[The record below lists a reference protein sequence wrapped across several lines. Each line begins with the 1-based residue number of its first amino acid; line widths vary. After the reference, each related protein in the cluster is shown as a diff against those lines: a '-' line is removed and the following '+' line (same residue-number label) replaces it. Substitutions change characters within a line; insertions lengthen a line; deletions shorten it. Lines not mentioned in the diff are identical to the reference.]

1 MKSLLILTL
10 LNVGFVSMAQ
20 TARQSTT
27 HTEINDDGKTMSV
40 RVEGQVD
47 GRAIDYQHTF
57 DVARLSSLAKDDLKH
72 RIFDSLGIGDVTK
85 PLLPPVP
92 PAPPGRS
99 ADAVDSPGRSAGA
112 VDSPGRPEGGTF
124 YGDFDTDEQQNVT
137 FRCETCTGKIKLALT
152 RSTEDYSFERDTK
165 IDGQK
170 RFFPYDIPLPPGEY
184 RLKYFQ
190 NDILQIQSTFTVK
203 SGQANTVVV
212 K

>member
-1 MKSLLILTL
+1 MFGLDPFSRPVAIAEMLLL
-10 LNVGFVSMAQ
+10 L
-20 TARQSTT
+20 
-27 HTEINDDGKTMSV
+27 
-40 RVEGQVD
+40 
-47 GRAIDYQHTF
+47 
-57 DVARLSSLAKDDLKH
+57 SLAAFVGWLLGRLVLNG
-72 RIFDSLGIGDVTK
+72 RIKALRAAVADKEAELTDCRRSKTATVPTSSYATPRAEPVIEIPVAYVPTD
-85 PLLPPVP
+85 PLLPASNQDNTPSP
-92 PAPPGRS
+92 S
-99 ADAVDSPGRSAGA
+99 VDSPG

-124 YGDFDTDEQQNVT
+124 YGDSDTDEQQNVT

>member
-57 DVARLSSLAKDDLKH
+57 DVARLSGLAKDDLKH

-85 PLLPPVP
+85 PPLPPVP

-99 ADAVDSPGRSAGA
+99 ADAVDSPGR
-112 VDSPGRPEGGTF
+112 PEGGTF
-124 YGDFDTDEQQNVT
+124 YGDSDTDEQQNVT

-152 RSTEDYSFERDTK
+152 RSTDDYSFERDTK
-165 IDGQK
+165 IDSQK

-190 NDILQIQSTFTVK
+190 NDVLQIQSTFTVK